1 MDSSHVQHAAVVE
14 LHVVFA

>member
-1 MDSSHVQHAAVVE
+1 MDSSRVQHAAVVE